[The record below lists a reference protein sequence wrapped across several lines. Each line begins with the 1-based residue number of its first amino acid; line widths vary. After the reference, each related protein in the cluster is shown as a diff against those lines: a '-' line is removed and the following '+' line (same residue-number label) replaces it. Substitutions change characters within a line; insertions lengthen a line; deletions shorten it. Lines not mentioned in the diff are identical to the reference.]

1 MAQQQGSH
9 RGEGS
14 SVSALVST
22 LVPTLIL
29 AVVLV
34 TVFLLLRSKQKGLY
48 APRAH
53 SDVLSEEYAAVIGL
67 MTNTY

>member
-9 RGEGS
+9 RGGGS

-22 LVPTLIL
+22 LVPTFLL

-34 TVFLLLRSKQKGLY
+34 AAFLVLRNKLKGLY

-53 SDVLSEEYAAVIGL
+53 SDTLPEEYVFF
-67 MTNTY
+67 Y